1 LDDLEHLKGSFA
13 AAGRYS
19 IEREIGAGGMAT
31 VYLARDERYGRPVAI
46 KILRQ
51 DLGKALGA
59 ERFHREIRIAA
70 ALQHPCI
77 VPLYDSGEAD
87 GLLYYVMP
95 FVEGTTLRHR
105 LEQGG
110 EIPIADVVRILRD
123 SADALAAAHRQ
134 GVVHRDLKPE
144 NIMLS
149 GRHALV
155 TDFGVAKAVTESA
168 DQPSLTTI
176 GVALGTP
183 TYMAPEQVAA
193 DPQLDHRADIYA
205 FGVVAYE
212 LFCGRPPFKRP
223 TVQEVLIAHITSHAE
238 PVTKYRATVPRGL
251 ELLVMRCLEKKPE
264 DRWQT
269 AEELIPHL
277 EAELGHSGASTS
289 PAAWSLYRRAAIDVR
304 RRPAIWIGGAAMV
317 AGLAWFG
324 VSQIPR
330 NESLPLDP
338 GRVVVLPFETQGST
352 SDLGI
357 LPQVLESSIA
367 QGLHRT
373 GRARALESRAAI
385 DEAGFTG
392 TAAGALSTTPVAL
405 DLGNAAG
412 AGLVVVGRILVLGD
426 SARIEPRLLA
436 TSTGAELVRIPAES
450 GPTSG
455 ATELAERVSQRVMGA
470 LMVHRDPQWGSEL
483 PGTGAP
489 TYAAY
494 RAFQEAV
501 DQVNRGQ
508 VAAGAAQLRRAW
520 ELDTTFVIAAMRLG
534 YALFSLERFEA
545 VDSLGAVLDAKRAG
559 LSTFETQYLNRLLAW
574 NRGDLQAV
582 YTAAQEIGRMAP
594 RSTFARYTAARS
606 AIFVNRMAQARDG
619 LLALDFDS
627 PDLGGVQG
635 GYGDLTDVMH
645 LLGDHEGELKAAL
658 EWSAHPRNQLPLRAR
673 GAEAVA
679 LVALGRLPE
688 VSDMFPQFLT
698 TRAEGNT
705 RPTAFAIAIIRE
717 LRWHGADSLATHL
730 SRVALE
736 RLGDNLTPNERLILL
751 FGAGE
756 LAAAATLADSLL
768 GINPGNTQARGW
780 RGALAAIRGD
790 RGTALADVERLE
802 RNVPRYDRG
811 DRTANRASIFAL
823 LGERARAV
831 ELLQQAHAEGASF
844 QSSAF
849 HARIGLEPLRG
860 FDPFEEFV
868 RPK

>member
-1 LDDLEHLKGSFA
+1 MDALEQLKGSFA
-13 AAGRYS
+13 ATGRYT

-46 KILRQ
+46 KVLRQ
-51 DLGKALGA
+51 DLGAALGA

-95 FVEGTTLRHR
+95 FVQGTTLRHR
-105 LEQGG
+105 MEQEG
-110 EIPIADVVRILRD
+110 ELPIADVVRILRD
-123 SADALAAAHRQ
+123 SADALATAHRQ

-193 DPQLDHRADIYA
+193 DPLLDHRADIYA

-223 TVQEVLIAHITSHAE
+223 TVQEVLIAHITSNAE
-238 PVTKYRATVPRGL
+238 PVTKYRAAVPPGL

-277 EAELGHSGASTS
+277 EAELGLSGASTS
-289 PAAWSLYRRAAIDVR
+289 PSGWSRYRRTAEYVR
-304 RRPAIWIGGAAMV
+304 RRPAIWVGGAATV

-324 VSQIPR
+324 VSQMQGDDT
-330 NESLPLDP
+330 LPLDP
-338 GRVVVLPFETQGST
+338 GRVVVLPFETQGGT
-352 SDLGI
+352 SDLGV

-367 QGLHRT
+367 RGLDRT

-385 DEAGFTG
+385 DEAGFTD
-392 TAAGALSTTPVAL
+392 TGASALPTTPVAIE
-405 DLGNAAG
+405 LGKAAG
-412 AGLVVVGRILVLGD
+412 AGLVVVGRILLLGD
-426 SARIEPRLLA
+426 SARVEPRLLT
-436 TSTGAELVRIPAES
+436 TSTGAEVVRIPAES
-450 GPTSG
+450 GPTAE
-455 ATELAERVSQRVMGA
+455 ATELVERVSQRVMGA

-501 DQVNRGQ
+501 DLVNRGQ
-508 VAAGAAQLRRAW
+508 VGAGAVQLRRAW
-520 ELDTTFVIAAMRLG
+520 GLDTTFVIAPMRLG
-534 YALFSLERFEA
+534 YALFSLGRFDA
-545 VDSLGAVLDAKRAG
+545 VDSLGAVLDTKRAS

-582 YTAAQEIGRMAP
+582 YAAAQEIGRMAP

-627 PDLGGVQG
+627 PDLGGIQG

-645 LLGDHEGELKAAL
+645 LLGDHEAELKAAQ
-658 EWSAHPRNQLPLRAR
+658 EWRAHPRNQLPLRAG

-688 VSDMFPQFLT
+688 VSDMFPLFLT
-698 TRAEGNT
+698 IRAEGNT

-736 RLGDNLTPNERLILL
+736 RLDGDLTPNERLILR
-751 FGAGE
+751 FGAGDIAGT
-756 LAAAATLADSLL
+756 AALADSLL
-768 GINPGNTQARGW
+768 RANPDNTQARGW
-780 RGALAAIRGD
+780 HGAIAAIRGD
-790 RGTALADVERLE
+790 RETAIADVELLA
-802 RNVPRYDRG
+802 RNVSRYDRG

-831 ELLQQAHAEGASF
+831 ELLQQAHLEGASF
-844 QSSAF
+844 QSHAF